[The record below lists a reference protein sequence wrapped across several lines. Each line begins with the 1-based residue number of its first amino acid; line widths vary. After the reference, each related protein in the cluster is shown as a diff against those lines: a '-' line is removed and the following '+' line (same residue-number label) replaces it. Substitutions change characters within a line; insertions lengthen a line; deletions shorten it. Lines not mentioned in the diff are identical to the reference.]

1 MRTTIT
7 GDDESKPVTNAD
19 GERVGRVIA
28 AGNGTADV
36 DPDPGLT
43 EELLAMLGWA
53 EPDEDSDIYT
63 LQSDAVAEITD
74 VEIRLKE
81 F

>member
-1 MRTTIT
+1 MESRLTP
-7 GDDESKPVTNAD
+7 DDESKPVINAD

-28 AGNGTADV
+28 VEDGTAAV

-43 EELLAMLGWA
+43 ETFLSLLGWA
-53 EPDEDSDIYT
+53 EVDEESGTYT
-63 LQSDAVAEITD
+63 LQSAAVEEITD
-74 VEIRLKE
+74 EEIRLTE

>member
-1 MRTTIT
+1 MAPTLTP
-7 GDDESKPVTNAD
+7 DDESKPVVNAD

-28 AGNGTADV
+28 VEDGTASV

-43 EELLAMLGWA
+43 ETFLSLLGWA
-53 EPDEDSDIYT
+53 EVDAESGTYT
-63 LQSDAVAEITD
+63 LQSEAIEAITD
-74 VEIRLKE
+74 EEVRLTG

>member
-1 MRTTIT
+1 MESMLTP
-7 GDDESKPVTNAD
+7 DDESKPVINAD

-28 AGNGTADV
+28 VEDDTADV

-43 EELLAMLGWA
+43 ETFLSLLGWA
-53 EPDEDSDIYT
+53 EVDAESDTYT
-63 LQSDAVAEITD
+63 LQSEAIAEVTD
-74 VEIRLKE
+74 EEIRLTE

>member
-1 MRTTIT
+1 MEPTLTP
-7 GDDESKPVTNAD
+7 DDESKPVVNAD

-28 AGNGTADV
+28 VEDGTADV

-43 EELLAMLGWA
+43 ETFLSLLGWA
-53 EPDEDSDIYT
+53 EVDAESGTYT
-63 LQSDAVAEITD
+63 LQSEAIEEITD
-74 VEIRLKE
+74 EEVRLTE